1 MFFKK
6 KAIDYIVVGLGNPGK
21 KYDNT
26 RHNIGF
32 LAIDDMAQNY
42 GVSITRAKFDAL
54 YANVNIN
61 GKSVL
66 LLKPQTFMNLSGVSV
81 NKAAAYYKVENKN
94 IIVLFDDISLDVGKL
109 RIREKGSAGGH
120 NGIKSMIDYFGQDFP
135 RVKIGVGAKPHADY
149 LLADWVLSRF
159 TQSELNAIRTRFDD
173 IRHAVEFMIENNIK
187 EAQSKHN
194 G

>member
-6 KAIDYIVVGLGNPGK
+6 KAIDAIVVGLGNPGR

-32 LAIDDMAQNY
+32 CAIDDIASFYNT
-42 GVSITRAKFDAL
+42 SITRAKFDAL
-54 YANVNIN
+54 YATVTIS

-66 LLKPQTFMNLSGVSV
+66 LLKPQTYMNLSGVSV
-81 NKAAAYYKVENKN
+81 KKATAYYKVNIENVV
-94 IIVLFDDISLDVGKL
+94 VLFDDISLDVGKL
-109 RIREKGSAGGH
+109 RIRDKGSAGGH
-120 NGIKSMIDYFGQDFP
+120 NGLKSIIDYMGENFP

-149 LLADWVLSRF
+149 ALADWVLSRF
-159 TQSELNAIRTRFDD
+159 TESENKKTRTRFDD
-173 IRHAVEFMIENNIK
+173 IRHAVEFIIDNKVK
-187 EAQSKHN
+187 EAQSKYN

>member
-6 KAIDYIVVGLGNPGK
+6 KTIDAIVVGLGNPGK

-32 LAIDDMAQNY
+32 CAVDDIARYYNT
-42 GVSITRAKFDAL
+42 SITRSKFDAL
-54 YANVNIN
+54 YALTTVN

-66 LLKPQTFMNLSGVSV
+66 FLKPQTFMNLSGVSV
-81 NKAAAYYKVENKN
+81 NKAAAYYKVKSENV
-94 IIVLFDDISLDVGKL
+94 IVLFDDISLDVGKL

-120 NGIKSMIDYFGQDFP
+120 NGIKSIIDYMGENFP
-135 RVKIGVGAKPHADY
+135 RVKIGVGEKPHASY
-149 LLADWVLSRF
+149 ALADWVLSRF
-159 TQSELNAIRTRFDD
+159 TQGENEKIRTRFDD
-173 IRHAVEFMIENNIK
+173 IRHAVEYIIDSNIK
-187 EAQSKHN
+187 EAQSKYN